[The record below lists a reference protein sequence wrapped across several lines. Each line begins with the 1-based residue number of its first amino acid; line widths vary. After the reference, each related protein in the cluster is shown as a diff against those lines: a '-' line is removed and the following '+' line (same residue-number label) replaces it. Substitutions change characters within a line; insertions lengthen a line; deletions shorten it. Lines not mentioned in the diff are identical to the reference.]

1 MKNEIIADL
10 GSNYRAEDSTIL
22 DKILSDVTNQALFIS
37 NRETTTGIEFEIKEA
52 VKTIYLRRGTE
63 DVISLGESGRNASY
77 TDALKK
83 LRTDLIKICRRSI
96 IKESNKDKTSKW
108 NIH

>member
-10 GSNYRAEDSTIL
+10 GSNYRAADSTVL
-22 DKILSDVTNQALFIS
+22 DKILSDVSSQALFIS

-83 LRTDLIKICRRSI
+83 LRTDLINNGKRY
-96 IKESNKDKTSKW
+96 IK
-108 NIH
+108 

>member
-22 DKILSDVTNQALFIS
+22 DKILSDITSQALFIS

-63 DVISLGESGRNASY
+63 DVETLSESGRGATY
-77 TDALKK
+77 TDAIKK
-83 LRTDLIKICRRSI
+83 LRTDLVNNGKRYIR
-96 IKESNKDKTSKW
+96 
-108 NIH
+108 

>member
-1 MKNEIIADL
+1 MKEQIIADL
-10 GSNYRAEDSTIL
+10 GNNYRASDELVLENIIEDIS
-22 DKILSDVTNQALFIS
+22 SQALFIS
-37 NRETTTGIEFEIKEA
+37 NRKSIEGLEFEIKEA

-83 LRTDLIKICRRSI
+83 LRTDLINNGKRY
-96 IKESNKDKTSKW
+96 IK
-108 NIH
+108 